1 MSGVKLEVYK
11 IRCIE
16 ILIYLIY
23 PHAIV
28 NMFVICP
35 RKSTIK
41 FRTDPYGSQFQSAR
55 KCFVR
60 LIEKLCAAICR
71 PLSIKR
77 IQTPAHLI
85 SPADIL

>member
-55 KCFVR
+55 KNPHGNV
-60 LIEKLCAAICR
+60 
-71 PLSIKR
+71 LS
-77 IQTPAHLI
+77 
-85 SPADIL
+85 D